1 MKDTPDLWPAD
12 VYLEGAD
19 QYRGW
24 FQSSL
29 LTSVGALDKGA
40 PFRQVITHG
49 WVVDGQGRAMHK
61 SLGNGVDPADLIK
74 DFGADIVR
82 LWAASSDYHADV
94 RCSKEIFKQLSESYR
109 KLRNTLRILLA
120 NLGSAEN
127 DFDPNKD
134 MVAPEN
140 LTDIDKWA
148 LSRLNKLVKRVREA
162 YDSYQFHIVYHE
174 IHNFCSIDLSKLY
187 IDITKDRLY
196 CESKNDPARRSTQ
209 TAMYVIA
216 SALTRLLAPILSFT
230 AEETWS
236 FISHT
241 EADDVESVFFN
252 DMPSFEEKYDFSD
265 IEEKYESL
273 FTLRDG
279 VMKALEIARADKS
292 IGKSLEASV
301 AIYAKAGS
309 EAMKLFREFE
319 SILPD
324 IFIVSK
330 VSLSDENAPENAYF
344 DEEAGISVVVTVAE
358 GEKCVRCWMHKDDC
372 TVDEDGQH
380 LCARCRKAI
389 C

>member
-1 MKDTPDLWPAD
+1 
-12 VYLEGAD
+12 
-19 QYRGW
+19 
-24 FQSSL
+24 
-29 LTSVGALDKGA
+29 VGALDKGA
-40 PFRQVITHG
+40 PFKQVLTHG

-74 DFGADIVR
+74 DFGADILR

-120 NLGSAEN
+120 NLGSPET

-134 MVAPEN
+134 MVAPAN

-162 YDSYQFHIVYHE
+162 YNSYEFHIVYHD
-174 IHNFCSIDLSKLY
+174 IHNFCSIDMSKLY

-209 TAMYVIA
+209 TAMYIIA

-230 AEETWS
+230 AEETWG
-236 FISHT
+236 FMSHVA
-241 EADDVESVFFN
+241 EDDIDSVFCNSLPEFT
-252 DMPSFEEKYDFSD
+252 SEFDFSE

-273 FTLRDG
+273 FNLRDG
-279 VMKALEIARADKS
+279 VMKALEIARTEKT
-292 IGKSLEASV
+292 IGKSLEAKVS
-301 AIYAKAGS
+301 IYAKEGS
-309 EAMKLFREFE
+309 EVYNLFNEFKA
-319 SILPD
+319 ILPD

-330 VSLSDENAPENAYF
+330 VDLLSEEAPANAYV
-344 DEEAGISVVVTVAE
+344 DEETGIAVAVAVAD

-372 TVDEDGQH
+372 VADEDGQH
-380 LCARCRKAI
+380 LCARCRKVV

>member
-1 MKDTPDLWPAD
+1 
-12 VYLEGAD
+12 
-19 QYRGW
+19 
-24 FQSSL
+24 
-29 LTSVGALDKGA
+29 
-40 PFRQVITHG
+40 
-49 WVVDGQGRAMHK
+49 
-61 SLGNGVDPADLIK
+61 
-74 DFGADIVR
+74 
-82 LWAASSDYHADV
+82 
-94 RCSKEIFKQLSESYR
+94 
-109 KLRNTLRILLA
+109 LA
-120 NLGSAEN
+120 TLGSAEN